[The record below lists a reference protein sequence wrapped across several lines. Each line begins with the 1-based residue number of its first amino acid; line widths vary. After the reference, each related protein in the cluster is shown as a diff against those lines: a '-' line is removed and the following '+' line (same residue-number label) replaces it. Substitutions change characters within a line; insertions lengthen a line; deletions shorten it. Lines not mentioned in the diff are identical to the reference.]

1 MVKDTYTFSNGF
13 KIKISLTD
21 NPLQIK
27 YSFFNDLD
35 QEIKVLVAGLPTHV
49 STRSGFVSQIKK
61 CINPDGK
68 VKYEQVVPV
77 ITILQDMVLNL
88 QGEAEVKLIQEK
100 QELELTIRRK
110 SHEAKKF
117 MENLEDPLFFIG
129 SVIDWLTAG
138 ERINTLICFVA
149 GCSQVIL
156 KEPISVIGY
165 GESSS
170 GKTFI
175 QTVALS
181 LLPEEFICI
190 EKQVSPAALFNRS
203 RQDKFYYDG
212 KIVSYGDMGGQN
224 DRDNMQETLDLMK
237 ELQTDGKLVKPVSIK
252 GESNKWEVEDLEL
265 EGTPALWYATVP
277 VDIDSQELSRAIV
290 YTPRTDN
297 RDIFNKRGRLL
308 SLKRSKTC
316 KDLEAVEKKAEI
328 IPYMVLHLREIME
341 EYIIIDPYYS
351 VISEFLTGS
360 KFYKR
365 DTEKYMNMLDTI
377 TAINFY
383 QNEKY
388 VFDDGQKAI
397 ITSKNDVQLL
407 LSLLEPY
414 MTSISV
420 NVKPKSVEVYET
432 MKANIDEWKAYK
444 GADFDGYND
453 AGFQV
458 GITIREYFEKPENDI
473 PLSSLNRYFSDLY
486 RAGLLTIVGKD
497 NRANMYDVVDFNFD
511 EIIHELD
518 FESIIETVE
527 YELGSDIADIIR
539 RDVLNPD
546 MNINNKHDS
555 IGDTLW

>member
-1 MVKDTYTFSNGF
+1 MVKDTYTFESGY
-13 KIKISLTD
+13 KVKLSLTD
-21 NPLQIK
+21 NPLQFEYK
-27 YSFFNDLD
+27 FFD
-35 QEIKVLVAGLPTHV
+35 EEGVEYKTITTGRPTHV
-49 STRSGFVSQIKK
+49 SSRSSFISEIKT
-61 CINPDGK
+61 CINPEKK
-68 VKYEQVVPV
+68 VKNKAVKPV
-77 ITILQDMVLNL
+77 TVELENMIAVM
-88 QGEAEVKLIQEK
+88 QGARENQIIQEK
-100 QELELTIRRK
+100 QELELAIRKK

-117 MENLEDPLFFIG
+117 MQTLDNPLFFVG

-149 GCSQVIL
+149 GCSQIIL

-170 GKTFI
+170 GKTFV
-175 QTVALS
+175 QTVALG

-203 RQDKFYYDG
+203 AQDIHYYEG

-237 ELQTDGKLVKPVSIK
+237 ELQTDGKLVKPVSVK
-252 GESNKWEVEDLEL
+252 SENNHWEVQDLIL
-265 EGTPALWYATVP
+265 EGRPALWYATVP

-297 RDIFNKRGRLL
+297 RETFNKRNKLL
-308 SLKRSKTC
+308 TLKKGKTSK
-316 KDLEAVEKKAEI
+316 KLQDIEKQAEI
-328 IPYMVLHLREIME
+328 IPYMVLHLREVME
-341 EYIIIDPYYS
+341 EYIIIDPYHD
-351 VISEFLTGS
+351 VISEFLNDS

-388 VFDDGQKAI
+388 TFEDGQKAV
-397 ITSKNDVQLL
+397 ITSKNDVRLL

-432 MKANIDEWKAYK
+432 MKANIDSWKLTK
-444 GADFDGYND
+444 GVDMDGYSD
-453 AGFQV
+453 SGFMV

-511 EIIHELD
+511 DMLHDLD
-518 FESIIETVE
+518 FDSITDTVE
-527 YELGSDIADIIR
+527 FELGKEIADIIR
-539 RDVLNPD
+539 GDSVGDDVS
-546 MNINNKHDS
+546 INGVHDLV
-555 IGDTLW
+555 GDAPW